1 MIILPANYGLDAT
14 NPEAYVA
21 IAVSSFI
28 REVGKEK
35 IHAEGTPTREYLG
48 MLALYAIRWAN
59 IKPSDDERFKGVAKL
74 AYEYFKPEEMSD
86 NLERCLID
94 ILGS

>member
-35 IHAEGTPTREYLG
+35 SMLKELLHASIWECL
-48 MLALYAIRWAN
+48 LYMPFAGQI
-59 IKPSDDERFKGVAKL
+59 
-74 AYEYFKPEEMSD
+74 
-86 NLERCLID
+86 
-94 ILGS
+94 